1 MTGENKGLEED
12 IKKLRLRYS
21 DQISAETRHEAMC
34 MSFVLMAAEVESLR
48 ARVSEKEVQFQ
59 EMRKSILEPVRNF
72 K

>member
-1 MTGENKGLEED
+1 MEDD

-21 DQISAETRHEAMC
+21 DQISAETKHEAVC
-34 MSFVLMAAEVESLR
+34 MSIVIMAAEIEALR

-59 EMRKSILEPVRNF
+59 EMRKSILEPVRNL